1 MGWKV
6 TKIIVNPS
14 EGEYADVVVT
24 VLWSYTVTQLV
35 SGVTYTGVTSS
46 STNVPAP
53 STSFTPY
60 SQLTEEQ
67 VLSWIWANG
76 VDKGNVEIAANE
88 QLQNQINTTPALPWG
103 E

>member
-14 EGEYADVVVT
+14 EGSYTDVVVT

-53 STSFTPY
+53 STTFTPY

-76 VDKGNVEIAANE
+76 VNKGDVEFAASE